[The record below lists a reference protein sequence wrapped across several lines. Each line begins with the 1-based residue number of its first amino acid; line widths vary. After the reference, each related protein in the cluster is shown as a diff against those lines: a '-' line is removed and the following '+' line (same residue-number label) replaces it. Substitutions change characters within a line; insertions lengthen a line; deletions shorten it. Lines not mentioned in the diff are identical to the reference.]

1 MQNLTCK
8 ELYLIVLKE
17 TEHLLSQKTKQNK
30 SKTKHLPDNKLFQIH
45 AIWEIICIEWIA
57 DDNASLSWWV

>member
-30 SKTKHLPDNKLFQIH
+30 SKTKHLPDYIQIH
-45 AIWEIICIEWIA
+45 AIWEIICIERIA